1 MSVDTYVKRAIDRVE
16 GEQELLAGEVTALD
30 RFAAGV
36 ADLEPVTP
44 AESTGAVRPTSGGAT
59 PAATGFQRTASG
71 TRRIERVRELFAE
84 TVRPHSADDGSET
97 LDQTIEEELGP
108 EIATVLSP
116 STPGGFTAEVK
127 GAIRS
132 TVAQRRAE
140 RCAVERALDH
150 EEASL
155 TAALEGIEEIT
166 DWLVAEDRTPLV
178 DLGFEA
184 LRDRHEAL
192 AAHRS
197 RCERISRERQEV
209 LHGTTSHEMDAGLTQ
224 LSLVG
229 YLYDDLETTFPVL
242 RTVVRLERVCRESQ
256 RAVRDHL
263 TRRV

>member
-1 MSVDTYVKRAIDRVE
+1 MSVDTYVKRGIDRVE
-16 GEQELLAGEVTALD
+16 GEQKLLAGEVTALD

-36 ADLEPVTP
+36 ADFEPVTP

-59 PAATGFQRTASG
+59 PAATGFRPTPSG
-71 TRRIERVRELFAE
+71 TSQIERVRELFAE
-84 TVRPHSADDGSET
+84 TVRPHSAADGSET
-97 LDQTIEEELGP
+97 LDGTIEEELGP
-108 EIATVLSP
+108 EIAAVLSP

-127 GAIRS
+127 AAIRS

-140 RCAVERALDH
+140 RYAMERALDL
-150 EEASL
+150 EEESL
-155 TAALEGIEEIT
+155 TAALAEIEGIT
-166 DWLVAEDRTPLV
+166 DRLVTENRTPLI

-184 LRDRHEAL
+184 LRDRHETL

-209 LHGTTSHEMDAGLTQ
+209 LHRTTSHEMDAGLTQ

-242 RTVVRLERVCRESQ
+242 STVVRLERVCRESQ

-263 TRRV
+263 IRRV